1 MSLYAVSIKQQE
13 SSQTVR
19 SIFYS
24 CLFFVVSCAC
34 VARRWAVEGSRKCM
48 NHEGMCLCWIEPI
61 LTSQREN
68 THYGPVLSPSLHLQS
83 IFFFKRETT
92 LNNLLFSKRPVVKT
106 LKWLNYVVSKTC
118 YSKWNLSFLLSNSL
132 IWISKSLYSTVC
144 PSFSLLVYWWLYQ
157 AWLYHWFW
165 PSVLVIKAVCIHLVS
180 PLITNCWQYGHII
193 F

>member
-83 IFFFKRETT
+83 IFF
-92 LNNLLFSKRPVVKT
+92 SKEKPLWIISCSPNDQSSKT

-132 IWISKSLYSTVC
+132 ICISKSLYSTVC

-157 AWLYHWFW
+157 AWL
-165 PSVLVIKAVCIHLVS
+165 
-180 PLITNCWQYGHII
+180 
-193 F
+193 